1 MDDLHARRVVKLA
14 NGARFYPI
22 YRESFNRLTK
32 TGARLNTRNT
42 NTMTKNETLRE
53 IVAHRQDLHGLAS
66 DCPDISA
73 AILSTRA
80 ALDIAQDMAETD
92 NPTLP
97 HAMLTIKRRIAVIKS
112 QSHKI
117 KQSPSRVANG

>member
-1 MDDLHARRVVKLA
+1 M
-14 NGARFYPI
+14 N
-22 YRESFNRLTK
+22 
-32 TGARLNTRNT
+32 
-42 NTMTKNETLRE
+42 KNEALIL

-73 AILSTRA
+73 AIHSTRA
-80 ALDIAQDMAETD
+80 ALDIAQYMAESD

-97 HAMLTIKRRIAVIKS
+97 YAMATIKRRIAVIKS
-112 QSHKI
+112 QAHKL

>member
-1 MDDLHARRVVKLA
+1 
-14 NGARFYPI
+14 
-22 YRESFNRLTK
+22 
-32 TGARLNTRNT
+32 
-42 NTMTKNETLRE
+42 MTKNEALRE
-53 IVAHRQDLHGLAS
+53 IVAHRQDLHGLVS

-97 HAMLTIKRRIAVIKS
+97 HAMATIKRRIAVIKS
-112 QSHKI
+112 QAHKL